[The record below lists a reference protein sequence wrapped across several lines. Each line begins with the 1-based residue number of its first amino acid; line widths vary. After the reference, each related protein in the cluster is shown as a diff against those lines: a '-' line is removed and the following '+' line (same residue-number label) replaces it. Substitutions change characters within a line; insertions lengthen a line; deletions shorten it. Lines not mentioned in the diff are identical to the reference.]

1 MTDLPPMVPSAEERA
16 RDLWIRFA
24 GRWAD
29 DKHVTENCLSRAY
42 HDGQQSRQPEIDH
55 FKFNLERV
63 QQHLQHTIAE
73 RDALRAA
80 LDESVKLQSHYADLL
95 NMYDDGQR
103 IIFKS
108 SKEWLERFATL
119 ESKGNPNAPK
129 T

>member
-1 MTDLPPMVPSAEERA
+1 MTDLPPMVPSAYQRA
-16 RDLWIRFA
+16 SAVADEPPNEFA
-24 GRWAD
+24 LFWKWEGTIA
-29 DKHVTENCLSRAY
+29 TAY
-42 HDGQQSRQPEIDH
+42 RDGQQSRQPEIDH